1 MKRSHSSTGKHS
13 AGKQVV
19 GKRGAGKK
27 GVVKKGA
34 GKQVV
39 GKRGAGK
46 QGDGKPGK
54 DRTER
59 SRRGSSA
66 GTPSKRRSTMGTVS
80 YGKSPPAPLK
90 GKSRANQTKSSRPG
104 ERLQKVL
111 AASGVASRREC
122 EQLMLEGRVEVDGQ
136 VVKELGTKVD
146 PTRQDIRV
154 DGESLARP
162 KRVYYAVHK
171 PTGVVCTARD
181 PSGRPRVID
190 MLPVSEGRVFNVG
203 RLDIHSEGLILVTN
217 DGALADQLTH
227 PRYGIEKTYEVYV
240 QGHPD
245 RDVLNKIRKGM
256 HLAEGFA
263 QVVSVRIKKRLKN
276 TTALE
281 MVLDEGRNREVRRLF
296 ARVGHKVQRLVRIAI
311 GPIRLGDMP
320 RGAIRQLSPQEV
332 DKLRN
337 AAVKESGR
345 EERGAKKEERGVRI
359 EERGKKGRGAKK
371 VGRGAKI
378 EERGKKGR
386 GAIKEGRGARV
397 EGRVKKGR
405 GARRK

>member
-1 MKRSHSSTGKHS
+1 MKRSRSMTGKRGTGKSSTGKS
-13 AGKQVV
+13 ST
-19 GKRGAGKK
+19 
-27 GVVKKGA
+27 
-34 GKQVV
+34 
-39 GKRGAGK
+39 
-46 QGDGKPGK
+46 GKPGK
-54 DRTER
+54 EQSDR
-59 SRRGSSA
+59 SRHVPTKRA
-66 GTPSKRRSTMGTVS
+66 PTKRRTTMGTVS
-80 YGKSPPAPLK
+80 HGRGLTAPLQS
-90 GKSRANQTKSSRPG
+90 KSRTNQTSNSRPG

-146 PTRQDIRV
+146 QACQDIRV
-154 DGESLARP
+154 DGVTLTRP

-190 MLPVSEGRVFNVG
+190 MLPDSEGRVFNVG
-203 RLDIHSEGLILVTN
+203 RLDINSEGLILVTN

-245 RDVLNKIRKGM
+245 REVLDKLHKGV

-263 QVVSVRIKKRLKN
+263 QVVSIRTKKRLKN

-311 GPIRLGDMP
+311 GPIRLGEMP
-320 RGAIRQLSPQEV
+320 RGAVRKLTSQEV

-337 AAVKESGR
+337 AAHAGTKKK
-345 EERGAKKEERGVRI
+345 ERGTRSEEQGKRKGHGGVRSKR
-359 EERGKKGRGAKK
+359 RGTRSKAEALKNLSH
-371 VGRGAKI
+371 
-378 EERGKKGR
+378 
-386 GAIKEGRGARV
+386 
-397 EGRVKKGR
+397 
-405 GARRK
+405 RR